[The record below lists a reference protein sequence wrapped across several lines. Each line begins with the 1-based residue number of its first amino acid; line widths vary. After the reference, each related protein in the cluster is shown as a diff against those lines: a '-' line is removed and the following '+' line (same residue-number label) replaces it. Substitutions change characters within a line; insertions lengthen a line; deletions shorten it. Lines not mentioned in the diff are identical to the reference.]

1 MGARGEA
8 HVGLQDY
15 ARLQRGPAGVGGALQ
30 TESKRTVH
38 RLLQAAVGPRHHA
51 ADSGNSPSTTAPGA
65 RTVFAQNTNLDKAAG
80 CNAKFSRVALPPGT
94 PLTLHVAAVSSEFF
108 VAAKGCESS
117 RRTVGLVGATLTLT
131 CVAGG
136 SGVGGGGEGG
146 RKDSP
151 SPAHP
156 SAPRPVAR
164 ARRSDTT
171 AAAYEQFACPACE
184 QWRMP
189 FYLQANNQR
198 KSRALLRQR
207 EKNFAGVSQ
216 RNYRSLFNAL

>member
-1 MGARGEA
+1 MQREIFESRIAARHAVDAPRSGGV
-8 HVGLQDY
+8 VGIL
-15 ARLQRGPAGVGGALQ
+15 
-30 TESKRTVH
+30 
-38 RLLQAAVGPRHHA
+38 
-51 ADSGNSPSTTAPGA
+51 
-65 RTVFAQNTNLDKAAG
+65 
-80 CNAKFSRVALPPGT
+80 
-94 PLTLHVAAVSSEFF
+94 
-108 VAAKGCESS
+108 VAAKGCEFS
-117 RRTVGLVGATLTLT
+117 RRTVALVGATLTLT

-136 SGVGGGGEGG
+136 SGVGGGGKADA
-146 RKDSP
+146 RIRP
-151 SPAHP
+151 VPRIL
-156 SAPRPVAR
+156 APRPVAR

-184 QWRMP
+184 EWRMP

>member
-117 RRTVGLVGATLTLT
+117 RRTVALVGATLTLT

-156 SAPRPVAR
+156 SAQACREGEKKRHHRRGLR
-164 ARRSDTT
+164 AVRLSGLRRMAHALLSASEQPAKIPSTL
-171 AAAYEQFACPACE
+171 AAA
-184 QWRMP
+184 
-189 FYLQANNQR
+189 
-198 KSRALLRQR
+198 
-207 EKNFAGVSQ
+207 
-216 RNYRSLFNAL
+216 